1 MGRISWHLDDILLA
15 NQFTWFWAQG
25 LTMSTD
31 LLQNQLMIIWGDIL
45 WR

>member
-1 MGRISWHLDDILLA
+1 MGRISWQLDDILLA

-25 LTMSTD
+25 LMSTD
-31 LLQNQLMIIWGDIL
+31 LLQNQLTIIWGEFL